1 MKILKIIAIVLV
13 ALIAIPLIVALFV
26 KKDFNIEREIVINK
40 PKKEV
45 FDYIRFVKNQDNY
58 SKWNMTDPN
67 MKKTY
72 TGIDGTPGFVYSWE
86 SDNDNVGVGEQ
97 EIKSIKEGEI
107 IEMELRFKVPFEN
120 TNYAYMS
127 TTEVS
132 PMQTKVVWGFKG
144 TMPYPMNLM
153 GLLFNMD
160 KQIGSDLD
168 TGLKNLKTVLE
179 KQ

>member
-1 MKILKIIAIVLV
+1 MKILKKIAIGLV
-13 ALIAIPLIVALFV
+13 ALIAILLIVALFV
-26 KKDFNIEREIVINK
+26 KKDFNVEREIVINK

-45 FDYIRFVKNQDNY
+45 FDYIRFIKNQDNY

-72 TGIDGTPGFVYSWE
+72 RGTDGTPGFVYSWE
-86 SDNDNVGVGEQ
+86 SDNKNVGSGEQ
-97 EIKSIKEGEI
+97 EIKNIKEGEI
-107 IEMELRFKVPFEN
+107 IEMKLRFKVPFEN
-120 TNYAYMS
+120 EDDAYMK
-127 TTEVS
+127 TIEVS

-153 GLLFNMD
+153 ALCMNMD
-160 KQIGSDLD
+160 KHIGDDLD